1 MRLYA
6 VKTRLVKVGDNLVD
20 IVLEALKKQNIPLEN
35 NDILVLTSKIVAY
48 AEGRLV
54 KLSEVKPSE
63 KAKELAE
70 KFSLQPEL
78 AELLL
83 QEAEKVYGG
92 VEKAVLTLK
101 NGMLTANAGIDN
113 KNAPLG
119 YVALWPKNAKEVAKQ
134 IREEIK
140 RKTGKVVAVLIIDSG
155 LAPLRRGTV
164 GVALAVAGFKP
175 VEDCRSRRDLY
186 GKTLIITQHA
196 VADNLA
202 SAAHLMMGEAAEKT
216 PVVLVKDA
224 PVSFDD
230 GLYGAEDMAMPHN
243 ECIFMSAFLSD
254 VGYSKR
260 SKDLRS
266 SEP

>member
-20 IVLEALKKQNIPLEN
+20 IILEALKEQNIPLEN
-35 NDILVLTSKIVAY
+35 NDILVLTSKIVSY

-83 QEAEKVYGG
+83 REAEKVYGG

-113 KNAPLG
+113 KNAPVG
-119 YVALWPKNAKEVAKQ
+119 YVALWPKNAKEVAEQ
-134 IREEIK
+134 IREELK

-155 LAPLRRGTV
+155 LAPLRKGTV

-175 VEDCRSRRDLY
+175 VEDRRGRKDLY
-186 GKTLIITQHA
+186 GKTLVITQNA

-202 SAAHLMMGEAAEKT
+202 SAAHLLIGEAAEKT

-230 GLYGAEDMAMPHN
+230 GLYDAEDMAMPHN
-243 ECIFMSAFLSD
+243 ECIFMSTFLSD
-254 VGYSKR
+254 ASYSKR
-260 SKDLRS
+260 AKGLRS